1 MTGQELIDWI
11 KENDAEGMKVVVQY
25 RDSGGIYQGVDEEVE
40 PKIVL
45 FFGKYVVVL

>member
-11 KENDAEGMKVVVQY
+11 KEHHAEEMKVVVLY
-25 RDSGGIYQGVDEEVE
+25 REKPGGYPVDDDVE
-40 PKIVL
+40 SKIVL